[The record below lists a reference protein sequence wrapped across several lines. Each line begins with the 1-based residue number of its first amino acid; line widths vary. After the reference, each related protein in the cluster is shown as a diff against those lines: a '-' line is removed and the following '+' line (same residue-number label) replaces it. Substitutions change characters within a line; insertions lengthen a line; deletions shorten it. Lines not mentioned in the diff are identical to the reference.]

1 MRGKFELFTQQSLS
15 LLIIW
20 QNMDKRQLRTCCTRV
35 QSRVGLSTPFQVS
48 EEKHKNIIY
57 ANVYCYTINDGDSQT
72 SLSPI
77 FLRGRGCLH
86 TGYNYVCRNA
96 EMNRKSMINITNRSI
111 DLLLP
116 IDQLLGGRLD
126 LV

>member
-1 MRGKFELFTQQSLS
+1 MLTTSERITAYVLVPSL
-15 LLIIW
+15 
-20 QNMDKRQLRTCCTRV
+20 
-35 QSRVGLSTPFQVS
+35 VGLSTPFQVS
-48 EEKHKNIIY
+48 EEKHKKIIY
-57 ANVYCYTINDGDSQT
+57 ANVYWNTINDGDSQT

-77 FLRGRGCLH
+77 FLRGGGCLH
-86 TGYNYVCRNA
+86 TSYNYVCRNA

-116 IDQLLGGRLD
+116 IDQLFGGRLD